1 MEEVLVLAGAF
12 EGRWKDSLSR
22 DPCRRAHHR
31 QGTCWEVAERKQGGQ
46 VGAQVSSNRGSEP
59 HGREQLLQALRVVK
73 CRLGLWPAGVGR

>member
-31 QGTCWEVAERKQGGQ
+31 QGTCWEVAERKLGGQ
-46 VGAQVSSNRGSEP
+46 VRAQVSTVIEDQSHMAGSSS
-59 HGREQLLQALRVVK
+59 
-73 CRLGLWPAGVGR
+73 CRLWR